1 MTTPSAVSRP
11 GGVPLRR
18 RLAARFAVGLASV
31 LAPLPP
37 RRIRS
42 VLALLRCG
50 AAPATYRQ
58 AQEARD
64 AVLAV
69 SLSCAGPQGCLR
81 RSVATALLCRMTGR
95 WPTWCVG
102 VRVLPPFGAHAWV
115 EAEGSLVDEEVPETY
130 FSRLMALPPKDHTP
144 S

>member
-11 GGVPLRR
+11 SGIPLHR
-18 RLAARFAVGLASV
+18 RLAARLAVGLAGV
-31 LAPLPP
+31 LAALPP

-42 VLALLRCG
+42 VLALLRGG
-50 AAPATYRQ
+50 AAPASYRQ
-58 AQEARD
+58 AQEARN

-102 VRVLPPFGAHAWV
+102 VRMLPPFGAHAWV
-115 EAEGSLVDEEVPETY
+115 EADGRLVDEDVPETY
-130 FSRLMALPPKDHTP
+130 FSRLMTLPPKDHAP